1 MVSLTEI
8 TTLHIEVEEAEVRNA
23 KTDIDATVVMI
34 VQIEVTLIVIVTI
47 HRDENIKEKTRATEM
62 VKIAVKVVEDHVT
75 DQVVVI
81 ENITQVA
88 ITSKLFV

>member
-34 VQIEVTLIVIVTI
+34 V
-47 HRDENIKEKTRATEM
+47 
-62 VKIAVKVVEDHVT
+62 
-75 DQVVVI
+75 
-81 ENITQVA
+81 
-88 ITSKLFV
+88 